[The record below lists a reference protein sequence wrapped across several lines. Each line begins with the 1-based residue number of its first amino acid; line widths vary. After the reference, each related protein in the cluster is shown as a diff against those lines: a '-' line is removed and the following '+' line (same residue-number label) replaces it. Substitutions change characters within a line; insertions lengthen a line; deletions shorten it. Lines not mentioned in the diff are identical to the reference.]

1 MRLRARVLNRSGRVF
16 SNRVVWRSSNAS
28 VATVDSLGIVRGV
41 TPGETMASATAG
53 GVADSIRV
61 NITGTL
67 ASNPAPATDP
77 PPRVAPTVTE
87 ADVDA
92 ALANAA
98 RTLSEGFAR
107 GQIGQM
113 TAARRFSKFVEDEKP
128 TVDGAPQ
135 VLRRSFTNERA
146 EGEVSL
152 PLRWKARFGV
162 PRKNSVLLQIT
173 LDRRDG
179 TWHLAAAKN
188 LTHP

>member
-1 MRLRARVLNRSGRVF
+1 
-16 SNRVVWRSSNAS
+16 
-28 VATVDSLGIVRGV
+28 
-41 TPGETMASATAG
+41 MASATAG

-61 NITGTL
+61 NVTGTL

-77 PPRVAPTVTE
+77 PPRLAPTVTE

-179 TWHLAAAKN
+179 TWRLAAAKN